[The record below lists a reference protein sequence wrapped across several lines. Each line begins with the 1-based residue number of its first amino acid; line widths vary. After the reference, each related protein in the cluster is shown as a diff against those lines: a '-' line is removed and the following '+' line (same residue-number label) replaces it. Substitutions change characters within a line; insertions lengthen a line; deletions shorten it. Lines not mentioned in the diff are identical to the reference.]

1 MNAIRKQRGQVLV
14 ILVGALF
21 LGGAGLA
28 AGVMAS
34 GDSLKKMEKSI
45 KSLQLDDVREDR
57 ALDVLKRWKKAAKPV
72 HKAHSKTRDVLMDLL
87 GDQYTSAEALAE
99 VFSEQADH
107 TNSAEVQVA
116 AFREELRAI
125 LNKSEWDRVFAAN

>member
-1 MNAIRKQRGQVLV
+1 MNTFRKQRGQVLV

-45 KSLQLDDVREDR
+45 KALHLDDEREDR
-57 ALDVLKRWKKAAKPV
+57 ALDVIKRWKKAAKPV

-87 GDQYTSAEALAE
+87 GDQHASAEALAE
-99 VFSEQADH
+99 VFSQQADR

-116 AFREELRAI
+116 AFREELRGI
-125 LNKSEWDRVFAAN
+125 LSKSEWDRVFAAN

>member
-1 MNAIRKQRGQVLV
+1 MNTIRKQQGQVLV

-34 GDSLKKMEKSI
+34 GDSLKTMKKSI
-45 KSLQLDDVREDR
+45 KSLQLDDAREDR

-72 HKAHSKTRDVLMDLL
+72 HKAHSKTSDQILKLLKNQHTTADDL
-87 GDQYTSAEALAE
+87 AAI
-99 VFSEQADH
+99 FSSQADH
-107 TNSAEVQVA
+107 TNSAEVQVV
-116 AFREELRAI
+116 AFRDELRAI
-125 LNKSEWDRVFAAN
+125 LSQSEWDRVFASQ

>member
-34 GDSLKKMEKSI
+34 GDSLKKLEKSV
-45 KSLQLDDVREDR
+45 KSLNLDDAREDQ

-72 HKAHSKTRDVLMDLL
+72 HKAHSKTGGVLMDLL
-87 GDQYTSAEALAE
+87 EDQYTSAEALAE
-99 VFSEQADH
+99 VFSEQADL
-107 TNSAEVQVA
+107 TAGAEVQVV
-116 AFREELRAI
+116 AFRDELRAI
-125 LNKSEWDRVFAAN
+125 LSISEWGRVFAAN

>member
-1 MNAIRKQRGQVLV
+1 MNNLRKQRGQVLV

-21 LGGAGLA
+21 LGGAGVA

-45 KSLQLDDVREDR
+45 KSLQLDDARKDR

-72 HKAHSKTRDVLMDLL
+72 HKAHSKTGDEIMDLL
-87 GDQYTSAEALAE
+87 KDQHVSAEALAQ

-107 TNSAEVQVA
+107 TSSAEVQVV
-116 AFREELRAI
+116 AFRDELRAI
-125 LNKSEWDRVFAAN
+125 LSKNEWDRVFGAK